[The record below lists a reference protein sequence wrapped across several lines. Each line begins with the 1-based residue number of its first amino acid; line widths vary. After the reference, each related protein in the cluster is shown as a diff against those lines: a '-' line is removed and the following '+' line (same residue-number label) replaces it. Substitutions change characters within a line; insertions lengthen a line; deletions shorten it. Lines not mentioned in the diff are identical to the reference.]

1 MLYNNDRVVLSVS
14 SRWGHSTD
22 LKQQTDINMPLDEQ
36 IISFATTTKRF
47 FRSLLFDNVTV
58 CPNYYIFTT
67 TRYKEK

>member
-1 MLYNNDRVVLSVS
+1 MS

-22 LKQQTDINMPLDEQ
+22 PKQQTDIIEVIQTDIRVPLDEQ

-67 TRYKEK
+67 TRYNEKL